1 MSLTIRGNNSNFFF
15 STKTAKYSARRA
27 KIEPK
32 IDTFCSIG
40 IRDLA
45 ILQVEKVVFWTLS
58 KVFWSCLGRVYESI
72 AVLRGPLFGVFPAP
86 KVDKSPGKSSFLVKI
101 DQLWP
106 FWVVIFGNFGG
117 QKSRFLDILKFFWG
131 FLGRRVYASFSVL
144 NGQIFG
150 IRLAPKVDK
159 WHQKSRF
166 LFKIW
171 PILNVLR
178 CYFWVIL
185 GHKKLAILLGLKWPN
200 FGFIFSSKGW

>member
-1 MSLTIRGNNSNFFF
+1 MLNYGGGGILHIRSIFFFNVFNYQREQFNFFF
-15 STKTAKYSARRA
+15 QYKTAKYSARRA

-101 DQLWP
+101 DQL
-106 FWVVIFGNFGG
+106 
-117 QKSRFLDILKFFWG
+117 
-131 FLGRRVYASFSVL
+131 
-144 NGQIFG
+144 
-150 IRLAPKVDK
+150 
-159 WHQKSRF
+159 
-166 LFKIW
+166 
-171 PILNVLR
+171 
-178 CYFWVIL
+178 
-185 GHKKLAILLGLKWPN
+185 
-200 FGFIFSSKGW
+200 